1 MISKKNKKTIMK
13 NNPVLRKK
21 NLLLK
26 NLEKDIQIIK
36 KCLRKDNIDTNNIN
50 MVNVDGYSFLF
61 SDLIFSGTVPY
72 VAREMC
78 RGAYDFSNIEFK
90 EGDTVI
96 DIGGNVGMISIYLAK
111 KFPFLK
117 IYAYEPVK
125 KNYENFLTN
134 IKLNKIPDGTIH
146 VENKAITKD
155 GRNVNIVTDCTN
167 TGGSAVAELEI
178 HKFDID
184 FISEDIPSTTLN
196 DIFKDNNIKSCKL
209 LKIDC
214 EGSEYEILYNTNKE
228 FLEKCDHLRGEF
240 HNSRKLKKQNLNST
254 DLISYCRQY
263 IKDVYVELHE
273 DN

>member
-1 MISKKNKKTIMK
+1 MK

-36 KCLRKDNIDTNNIN
+36 KCMRKDNIDTNNIN
-50 MVNVDGYSFLF
+50 TVNFDGYSFLF

-72 VAREMC
+72 VAREMG

-96 DIGGNVGMISIYLAK
+96 DIGGNVGMISIYFAK

-134 IKLNKIPDGTIH
+134 IKLNNIPDGIIH
-146 VENKAITKD
+146 LENKAVTKD
-155 GRNVNIVTDCTN
+155 GRNVNIVTDSTN
-167 TGGSAVAELEI
+167 TGGSALTELEI
-178 HKFDID
+178 HKFEVD
-184 FISEDIPSTTLN
+184 FVTEDIPSTTLN
-196 DIFKDNNIKSCKL
+196 DIFKDNNIQSCKL

-240 HNSRKLKKQNLNST
+240 HNSKKLRKQNLNST
-254 DLISYCRQY
+254 DLISYCRKY